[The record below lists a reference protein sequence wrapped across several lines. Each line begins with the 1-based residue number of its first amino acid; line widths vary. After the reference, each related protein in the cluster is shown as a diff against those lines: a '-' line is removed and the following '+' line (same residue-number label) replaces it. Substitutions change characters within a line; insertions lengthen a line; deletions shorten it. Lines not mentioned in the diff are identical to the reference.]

1 MSLYDLD
8 KVSFA
13 HGTKTVLRDLS
24 CRLTPGLFYGLIG
37 ANGSGKTTLIDLL
50 LGTLTGT
57 GRLHFKDHPLE
68 SYSRRELAR
77 ELALVPQEFKINF
90 DFTVEDIVMM
100 GRHPHIPR
108 FANPGVRDREIVA
121 EVMAELDISDFKE
134 RFLPHLS
141 GGEKQRVMVA
151 RALAQDTPTLLLDEA
166 TSNLDIH
173 HTIKIMRTI
182 RRRMKQRGGTVIA
195 AIHDLNLAAAYC
207 DTIILLNEGRILK
220 IGSVAET
227 LTPELLKQMFN
238 IDCRPYMEDFS
249 GVRQVAFKYF

>member
-8 KVSFA
+8 NVSFA
-13 HGTKTVLRDLS
+13 HGDKTVLHDLS
-24 CRLTPGLFYGLIG
+24 CRLTPGRFYGLIG

-50 LGTLTGT
+50 LGTITGL
-57 GRLHFKDHPLE
+57 GRLHFKGHPLE
-68 SYSRRELAR
+68 SYSRRQLAR

-90 DFTVEDIVMM
+90 DFTVQDIVMM

-108 FANPGVRDREIVA
+108 FTSPGVRDWEIVT
-121 EVMAELDISDFKE
+121 EVMADLDISDFKE

-141 GGEKQRVMVA
+141 GGEKQLVMVA

-173 HTIKIMRTI
+173 HSIKIMRAI
-182 RRRMKQRGGTVIA
+182 RQRMKQRGGTVIA

-207 DTIILLNEGRILK
+207 DTVILLHEGRILK

-238 IDCRPYMEDFS
+238 IDSHPYMDDFS